1 MMTPDDVTW
10 VSNLPT
16 DFMRHGS
23 CVGMDTNLFFPIK
36 GESNKEALEACNG
49 RPDQPGRQGRPPCP
63 VRQECLEYALS
74 LPSLSIGIWGGT
86 SQRERRRLRM
96 EPTPVRYR

>member
-1 MMTPDDVTW
+1 MTPDSITW
-10 VSNLPT
+10 VSDLPT
-16 DFMRHGS
+16 DFMAHGA
-23 CVGMDTNLFFPIK
+23 CQGMDTNLFFPVK
-36 GESNKEALEACNG
+36 GESNKEAMEACNG

-86 SQRERRRLRM
+86 SQKERRGLRLQ
-96 EPTPVRYR
+96 PVPVRWR